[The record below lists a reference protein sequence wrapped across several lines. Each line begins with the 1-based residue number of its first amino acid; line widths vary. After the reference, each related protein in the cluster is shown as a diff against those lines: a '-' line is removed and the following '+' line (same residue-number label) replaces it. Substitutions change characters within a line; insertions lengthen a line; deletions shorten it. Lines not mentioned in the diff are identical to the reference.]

1 MCASHAQTPSISS
14 AIPQANDPAQFNGQT
29 AYVGI
34 NTDTLGPVSNFVY
47 RSDCWNGGFE
57 QPAAYLRGS
66 WAGSFFYIGLSAG
79 GWRADL
85 FTFAPGSSNN
95 VLNAGA
101 VASGAWLERQVQH
114 YSWWPLEVGG

>member
-1 MCASHAQTPSISS
+1 M
-14 AIPQANDPAQFNGQT
+14 
-29 AYVGI
+29 
-34 NTDTLGPVSNFVY
+34 GPISNFVY

-57 QPAAYLRGS
+57 QPAAYLRGL

-101 VASGAWLERQVQH
+101 VASGAWAPPASAFPGWLALPPLLPRPTSGRQAPSVT
-114 YSWWPLEVGG
+114 